1 MHFNCWFYWR
11 PTESFVVAP
20 EKIKGSSN
28 QNFINLNK
36 DITKEIDTN
45 FFGDELEDIQNH
57 KKGEKKSLIHWKSLA
72 KSQILLSKNFKNKT
86 SNNNWLTLN
95 KNLPLEKGLE
105 HLCFEIH
112 DQYKN
117 NKVYGLSLTKN
128 HYINPDKNEKHY
140 YNCLAILAGFR
151 DE

>member
-1 MHFNCWFYWR
+1 MIVKKNIQKVYFL
-11 PTESFVVAP
+11 
-20 EKIKGSSN
+20 
-28 QNFINLNK
+28 FILSHILIWTLVPY
-36 DITKEIDTN
+36 IT
-45 FFGDELEDIQNH
+45 
-57 KKGEKKSLIHWKSLA
+57 
-72 KSQILLSKNFKNKT
+72 
-86 SNNNWLTLN
+86 N

-128 HYINPDKNEKHY
+128 HFINPDKNEKHY
-140 YNCLAILAGFR
+140 FNCLTMLAGFR